1 MTADIIDFNSR
12 LFKNV
17 EVPQSD
23 TIEGYA
29 ETYTKKVALEIKAS
43 KIKASKLNVTV
54 RTPDAAQKNELEV
67 HAEKYLDYWLGE
79 IDEILGTIL
88 IDVEESPRALK
99 QKRYIFAL
107 LARQLQERA
116 NLCRDKSQEF

>member
-23 TIEGYA
+23 TIEKYA
-29 ETYTKKVALEIKAS
+29 EEYTKKVTLEIKES
-43 KIKASKLNVTV
+43 KLKASRLKVV
-54 RTPDAAQKNELEV
+54 IKTPDAAPKNELEV

-79 IDEILGTIL
+79 IDEILGTVL
-88 IDVEESPRALK
+88 IDVEESPRAPK

-107 LARQLQERA
+107 LAMQLQERA
-116 NLCRDKSQEF
+116 NLCRDKSQDF

>member
-1 MTADIIDFNSR
+1 MTADIIDFTSR

-17 EVPQSD
+17 EVLQSD
-23 TIEGYA
+23 TIEKYA
-29 ETYTKKVALEIKAS
+29 EEYTKKVALEIKAS

-54 RTPDAAQKNELEV
+54 VPPDAPPKNELEV

-79 IDEILGTIL
+79 FDEILGTIL
-88 IDVEESPRALK
+88 IDVEESPRAPK

-107 LARQLQERA
+107 LSRQLQERA
-116 NLCRDKSQEF
+116 NLCRDKNQEF